1 MYSTA
6 REVVPMAPTPI
17 EVEADNS
24 DHEAS
29 GSSYHKPR
37 RSTRSRTAPEWYDNP
52 VLEVMLLS
60 NSEPTSYGESDG
72 GPRFRQM
79 AGSHEI
85 RERIHV

>member
-1 MYSTA
+1 
-6 REVVPMAPTPI
+6 MAPTPI
-17 EVEADNS
+17 EVEADDS
-24 DHEAS
+24 DHETS
-29 GSSYHKPR
+29 DQVTTKPR
-37 RSTRSRTAPEWYDNP
+37 RSTRSRTTAEWYGNP

-60 NSEPTSYGESDG
+60 NSEPTRYGESDG